1 MGDNMHI
8 EAQEDEEE
16 DDLDFNPL
24 LRGETPSEA
33 SSSLSSE
40 NEGPCD
46 DVCKRIQ
53 SSSDGKLSSSSTRLE
68 EKTYIYRQES
78 VNEVEESIMQFDDA
92 AGNSIKQLQMPT
104 YIKEI
109 SDVNGS
115 DGAGVPSKKNVL
127 DVTSNQENINEHIVH
142 DNDDAICRRTR
153 ARHSLANYTLE
164 ELETFLQESDDDDD
178 LHNVDEEEEYHKF
191 LAAVLLEGD
200 GNEQAGHGERAF
212 DEDEENDADFEVE
225 LEEALESDVEE
236 TTGCSTEHSG
246 KQYGEAYVPETRQKK
261 RLKEFAKS
269 KKFLLGQSTKAT
281 LRPILPYVSDL
292 QRPHVPSFA
301 WKMPSPNS
309 FSHCSA
315 SVSDTELINGFTAC
329 QIGQLYCLIH
339 EHVQLLLQVFSV
351 CVLDPSRQQVA
362 NDLRKLISEMI
373 ERHELSLSWRK
384 IPYPPFCF
392 QSSNLHSSVQVDSNQ
407 SASCSWTPVIDNN
420 TVLSILDLAPLR
432 LAKNYLADV
441 KETVSMHR
449 QSCLEHGPVKSH
461 SCKEPLFS
469 LPMSASLDKA
479 GSNFPGESISTLT
492 TVLPS
497 SSCPLQSGQQQPKK
511 SLAATLVETTMKQ
524 SVALVPADIA
534 KLAQRFLHLFN
545 AALFPHKPPTP
556 AVANRVLFTDAE
568 DGLLAMGIMEHN
580 NDWLAIQQHFLPCK
594 STHQIFVRQKN
605 RSSSKAPENPIK
617 IVRRMKSSPLRE
629 DEKALIC
636 EGLRFFKHDWQSVWK
651 SCVPHRDPSMLPRQ
665 WRTAMGIQK
674 SYKKTE
680 AVKEKRRLY
689 EAKRRRLK
697 ACMTEQETSEKEV
710 NYGDNSDGDMD
721 CEDEAYVHEAFL
733 VDLES
738 GSSKNM
744 VHGGRLSCINNS
756 NNQAI
761 RLMQYRGSGNGVNC
775 DSITNDYEESQL
787 ETGTNNVLLNTSKIP
802 KDANCLHQFSQIGYD
817 ASYSISS
824 RHLSSCFISG
834 TSGGRLLTKSY
845 RARKRKGLRIVKL
858 APDLPPVNLPP
869 SVRVIPQSAFKI
881 YHGESMHSNV
891 NDKVLKDHV
900 LRVAHVAE
908 AGVSVMNLIENTCKL
923 SDNHPNNSHSDGS
936 NLADHMKENG
946 SESDVQF
953 HPLLFKNPSH
963 FSFNCQNTAP
973 SSYNFL
979 IGSQCSIDTVSTAT
993 PDNSRQGLGLPTI
1006 SSTIDFHPLLQRCES
1021 NSDVPII
1028 FDGLSS
1034 DLGAPHETAVVQ
1046 LVNGAPSE
1054 CQCDGMNKID
1064 LNIHLSSTMDMQRTA
1079 EVCDNQNVELHASTP
1094 EERIVEK
1101 FVQANLKHFD
1111 VRDKELEASR
1121 ETNLFVHSAS
1131 FYSNDGFGP
1140 KKIPQ
1145 RHDISCHQCIEDLHE
1160 ISNPGI
1166 IMEQEELSDSEDESE
1181 NVVFEC
1187 EDLEDSEEEEE
1198 LCGDPPIQIHNKVP
1212 CFSSKDDENQVAQ
1225 DLHQLQQSNSVLH
1238 ASVKRGKGCRGVVY
1252 VSHGFQHTKLTRSKN
1267 ENGSTKGD
1275 RPCRSSLIASAPS
1288 PTCSK
1293 KRGDEENLIFQDLGV
1308 GTGENKTAGSRR
1320 SKCRSPL
1327 D

>member
-1 MGDNMHI
+1 MGYSMHI

-24 LRGETPSEA
+24 LRDE
-33 SSSLSSE
+33 
-40 NEGPCD
+40 
-46 DVCKRIQ
+46 
-53 SSSDGKLSSSSTRLE
+53 KLSSSSPRLE
-68 EKTYIYRQES
+68 EKTNIHSQEF
-78 VNEVEESIMQFDDA
+78 VNEAEAEEKIMQFDDA
-92 AGNSIKQLQMPT
+92 TGKSIKQLQMLT
-104 YIKEI
+104 CIKDF
-109 SDVNGS
+109 SAVNGS

-127 DVTSNQENINEHIVH
+127 DATSNQENIIERIVD

-153 ARHSLANYTLE
+153 ARHSLVNYTLE

-178 LHNVDEEEEYHKF
+178 LRNVDEEEEYHKF

-200 GNEQAGHGERAF
+200 GNAQAGQGERTF

-236 TTGCSTEHSG
+236 TTGRNTEHSE
-246 KQYGEAYVPETRQKK
+246 KQYGEAHVPETRQKK

-269 KKFLLGQSTKAT
+269 KKFLLGQSKAT
-281 LRPILPYVSDL
+281 LRPILPYVSNL
-292 QRPHVPSFA
+292 QRPHFPSFA

-309 FSHCSA
+309 FSHFSA
-315 SVSDTELINGFTAC
+315 SVSGTELINGFTAC

-362 NDLRKLISEMI
+362 NDLRKLIAEMI
-373 ERHELSLSWRK
+373 ERHEMSLSWRK

-407 SASCSWTPVIDNN
+407 SASCYLTPVIDNN

-441 KETVSMHR
+441 KETISMHR
-449 QSCLEHGPVKSH
+449 QSLLEHGLVKSH

-469 LPMSASLDKA
+469 LPMSASLDNA

-492 TVLPS
+492 TVLSS

-511 SLAATLVETTMKQ
+511 SLAATLVESTMKQ
-524 SVALVPADIA
+524 SIALVPADIA

-545 AALFPHKPPTP
+545 AALFPRKPPTP

-605 RSSSKAPENPIK
+605 RSSSKASENPIK
-617 IVRRMKSSPLRE
+617 TVRRMKSSPLTE
-629 DEKALIC
+629 HEKALIDK
-636 EGLRFFKHDWQSVWK
+636 GLRIFKNNWLSVWEY
-651 SCVPHRDPSMLPRQ
+651 CVPHRDPSMLARQ
-665 WRTAMGIQK
+665 WRIATGTQK

-697 ACMTEQETSEKEV
+697 TCMTEQENSEKEV
-710 NYGDNSDGDMD
+710 NYGGNSEGDMD

-733 VDLES
+733 VDLEA
-738 GSSKNM
+738 GNSKNM
-744 VHGGRLSCINNS
+744 VHSGRLSCINNS

-761 RLMQYRGSGNGVNC
+761 RLMQYRGSGNDVNC
-775 DSITNDYEESQL
+775 DSITNDYGESQL
-787 ETGTNNVLLNTSKIP
+787 ETGTKNVLLNSSKLP

-834 TSGGRLLTKSY
+834 TSGCRLLTQSY
-845 RARKRKGLRIVKL
+845 RARKKKELRIVKL

-869 SVRVIPQSAFKI
+869 SGRVISQSAFKI
-881 YHGESMHSNV
+881 YHGESMHSDV
-891 NDKVLKDHV
+891 NDKVLKDHA

-908 AGVSVMNLIENTCKL
+908 AGVSVMNLIENTSKL
-923 SDNHPNNSHSDGS
+923 SDNHPNNFHSDGS

-946 SESDVQF
+946 SESDVQL
-953 HPLLFKNPSH
+953 HPLLFQNPSH

-973 SSYNFL
+973 SSYDLL
-979 IGSQCSIDTVSTAT
+979 IGSQCSIDTVSTAA
-993 PDNSRQGLGLPTI
+993 PDNSRQGLGLPRI
-1006 SSTIDFHPLLQRCES
+1006 SSTIDFHPLLKKCGS
-1021 NSDVPII
+1021 NSDVPIT
-1028 FDGLSS
+1028 FDLLSA
-1034 DLGAPHETAVVQ
+1034 DLRAPHET
-1046 LVNGAPSE
+1046 GASSRF
-1054 CQCDGMNKID
+1054 QCDGMNKID
-1064 LNIHLSSTMDMQRTA
+1064 LNIHLSSTMDMQRSVEA
-1079 EVCDNQNVELHASTP
+1079 CDNQSVELHASTP

-1101 FVQANLKHFD
+1101 IVQANLKPSD
-1111 VRDKELEASR
+1111 ARDKELEASR
-1121 ETNLFVHSAS
+1121 ETNLLVHSAL
-1131 FYSNDGFGP
+1131 FYSKDRFGL
-1140 KKIPQ
+1140 KKIPR
-1145 RHDISCHQCIEDLHE
+1145 RHDISCHQCIEDFHE
-1160 ISNPGI
+1160 VSNPGI

-1187 EDLEDSEEEEE
+1187 EDLEDSEEEEF
-1198 LCGDPPIQIHNKVP
+1198 CGDPPIQIHNKVP
-1212 CFSSKDDENQVAQ
+1212 CFSSKDDEIQVARG
-1225 DLHQLQQSNSVLH
+1225 LHQLQQSNSVLD
-1238 ASVKRGKGCRGVVY
+1238 ASVKRGKGCRGAVY

-1267 ENGSTKGD
+1267 ENGSTKGG
-1275 RPCRSSLIASAPS
+1275 RSCRSSLIASAPS
-1288 PTCSK
+1288 PIRSK
-1293 KRGDEENLIFQDLGV
+1293 KRGDEENLIL
-1308 GTGENKTAGSRR
+1308 
-1320 SKCRSPL
+1320 
-1327 D
+1327 